1 MKNFEL
7 DNRQYVIGGAAVLII
22 VIYIIRLFSLQI
34 MSDDYKRNADSNA
47 FLKKVDYPARGIITD
62 RHGKLMVFN
71 QPAFD
76 IMVVMSEAKGKLD
89 TADFCNTLNMT
100 REEFDRRM
108 AAIKDRSRNPGYSS
122 YTRQIFLSQISNEDF
137 SVFQEKIYRFPGFY
151 VQRRSVRQYQYPVA
165 AQLLGDVAEVSPAD
179 IEEDEYY
186 QPGDYIGKLGIE
198 RKYEKQLRGE
208 KGVQILLRDARGIPH
223 ADRGS

>member
-1 MKNFEL
+1 MKKGLLFC
-7 DNRQYVIGGAAVLII
+7 AAV
-22 VIYIIRLFSLQI
+22 I
-34 MSDDYKRNADSNA
+34 MMAGCSIENDMMIPRDVHD
-47 FLKKVDYPARGIITD
+47 
-62 RHGKLMVFN
+62 
-71 QPAFD
+71 
-76 IMVVMSEAKGKLD
+76 LD

-179 IEEDEYY
+179 IEEDEYSRV
-186 QPGDYIGKLGIE
+186 IISANWALSANMRNSCE
-198 RKYEKQLRGE
+198 VRRGCRYSCVMPVAASKE
-208 KGVQILLRDARGIPH
+208 AISMAASTSVPSPAKTSPSPLTMSCRRWVSG
-223 ADRGS
+223 